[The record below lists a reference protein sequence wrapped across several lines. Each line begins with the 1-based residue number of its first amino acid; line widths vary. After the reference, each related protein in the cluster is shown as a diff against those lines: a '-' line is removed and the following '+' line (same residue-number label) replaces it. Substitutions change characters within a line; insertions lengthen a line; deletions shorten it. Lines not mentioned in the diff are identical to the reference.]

1 MLAPSIDLLEIMLF
15 QILLL
20 TALKELIEDNKI
32 KILSKIKKLYTR
44 IKLKL
49 NLKNKKIL
57 AIKI

>member
-1 MLAPSIDLLEIMLF
+1 MLVASIDLLEIMLF

-20 TALKELIEDNKI
+20 TALKELIVDNEI
-32 KILSKIKKLYTR
+32 KILSKIKKFYTR

>member
-1 MLAPSIDLLEIMLF
+1 MLAASIDLLEIMLF

-20 TALKELIEDNKI
+20 TALKELIEDYKI
-32 KILSKIKKLYTR
+32 KILSKIKKFYTR